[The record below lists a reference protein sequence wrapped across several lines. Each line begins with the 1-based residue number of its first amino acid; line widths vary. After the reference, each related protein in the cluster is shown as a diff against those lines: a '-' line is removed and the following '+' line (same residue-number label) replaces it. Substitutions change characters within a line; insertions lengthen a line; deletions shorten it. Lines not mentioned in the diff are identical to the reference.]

1 MSMTCM
7 FNCFTNAWDTV
18 IFARASWF
26 RFIRSWWCLMLLHLH
41 EIIILLLLILHKFTM
56 FSLNIP
62 PCCTCCGLALFQ
74 SRAENITSVRWMSD
88 NFPTKPKVRATCFM
102 FQLTEFKIENLPE
115 NLEASCFSF
124 VLFFPWIFEQAHL
137 LQSQKLHKMTLKQY
151 INVEVSAQT
160 AENTGELLPQIKE
173 ANSY

>member
-1 MSMTCM
+1 MSKQRPLPAKSHSFSPDKISWTPPPDTWSLKKNNYYLIQRRPHHMSMTCM

-74 SRAENITSVRWMSD
+74 MVELKTLHQWDGCQTI
-88 NFPTKPKVRATCFM
+88 FP
-102 FQLTEFKIENLPE
+102 QN
-115 NLEASCFSF
+115 
-124 VLFFPWIFEQAHL
+124 
-137 LQSQKLHKMTLKQY
+137 QS
-151 INVEVSAQT
+151 
-160 AENTGELLPQIKE
+160 
-173 ANSY
+173 

>member
-1 MSMTCM
+1 
-7 FNCFTNAWDTV
+7 
-18 IFARASWF
+18 
-26 RFIRSWWCLMLLHLH
+26 
-41 EIIILLLLILHKFTM
+41 
-56 FSLNIP
+56 
-62 PCCTCCGLALFQ
+62 
-74 SRAENITSVRWMSD
+74 MSD
-88 NFPTKPKVRATCFM
+88 NFPTKPKVRATCFV

-151 INVEVSAQT
+151 INVNVSAQI
-160 AENTGELLPQIKE
+160 AENTRELLPQIKE